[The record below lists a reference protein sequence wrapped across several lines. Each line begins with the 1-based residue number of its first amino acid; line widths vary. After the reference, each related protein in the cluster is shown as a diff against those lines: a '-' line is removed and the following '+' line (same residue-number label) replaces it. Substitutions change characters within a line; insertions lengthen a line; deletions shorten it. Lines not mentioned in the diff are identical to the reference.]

1 MTIITA
7 KLPAKALRLTPF
19 ALAALLM
26 SAECRADWKFTPRVD
41 LRETYSD
48 NATLRGD
55 DQASSQW
62 ISEAAPAFTLVGNGD
77 RLKLNASGALHMY
90 GYSKKDEANLADSY
104 TQYQAQAL
112 AKVIDQLFYVDAG
125 ASRSRQTISAFGQLS
140 GNPYTTT
147 NSTTVS
153 SWHVAPYVQ
162 HRFGSSATATLRYTR
177 DSVDGGANNAF
188 GNSLASARSASLVSG
203 TAFNDIGWNLAYNHQ
218 DLHNGVAGDSTSETS
233 TAGLRWHLVP
243 RFSLTADVNYD
254 KYEYPTL
261 GDRTSGRGW
270 SGGLVWTPSSRTS
283 VQASY
288 GRRYYGKTGSLAA
301 SHRSRHAVWTLDY
314 TDGVTNSRS
323 QLLLPSTIDTA
334 SMLDRM
340 FLTSF
345 PDPLLRQQ
353 AVQTYMAATGLPPSL
368 ASSIN
373 YLSNRYIRDKRLQ
386 GAVVLMGARS
396 NLALSVFRD
405 ERKALSLQQS
415 DSALL
420 SDQLAGLNDNVR
432 QRGFTVNLDRR
443 LSSSTTALASASSV
457 HVQSLDTGVVNTN
470 RELRLGLTR
479 RFDVRTRGSLEV
491 RHVRGALSLNSN
503 DRYHENA
510 IAATLSVLY

>member
-203 TAFNDIGWNLAYNHQ
+203 TAFNDIGWN
-218 DLHNGVAGDSTSETS
+218 
-233 TAGLRWHLVP
+233 LVP